1 MSQLED
7 WPVYKVRCPPSGRR
21 RNPSYK
27 FLHRNHLLLV
37 SPEDASD
44 EVQDNAQ
51 PSVDT
56 PAISNA
62 TLRAFLVGVDSLESE
77 ERLPS
82 LVTRQVGE
90 QTQWVWLNGE
100 FRTRP
105 WTLNESLATQS
116 PPDSHEGDVSEPE
129 LGLPDSSAE
138 EAEVT

>member
-1 MSQLED
+1 M
-7 WPVYKVRCPPSGRR
+7 
-21 RNPSYK
+21 
-27 FLHRNHLLLV
+27 
-37 SPEDASD
+37 
-44 EVQDNAQ
+44 
-51 PSVDT
+51 
-56 PAISNA
+56 NA
-62 TLRAFLVGVDSLESE
+62 TLRAFLVGVDSPELE

-105 WTLNESLATQS
+105 GTLDESPATQS

-129 LGLPDSSAE
+129 SGLPDCSAG

>member
-1 MSQLED
+1 M
-7 WPVYKVRCPPSGRR
+7 
-21 RNPSYK
+21 
-27 FLHRNHLLLV
+27 
-37 SPEDASD
+37 SPEDTSD

-56 PAISNA
+56 PTIPNA
-62 TLRAFLVGVDSLESE
+62 TLRAFLVRVDSPELE

-100 FRTRP
+100 FCTRP
-105 WTLNESLATQS
+105 GTLNESPATQS

-138 EAEVT
+138 EADVT

>member
-1 MSQLED
+1 MSPD
-7 WPVYKVRCPPSGRR
+7 
-21 RNPSYK
+21 
-27 FLHRNHLLLV
+27 
-37 SPEDASD
+37 DTSD

-56 PAISNA
+56 PTISNA

-105 WTLNESLATQS
+105 GTLDESPATQS

>member
-1 MSQLED
+1 M
-7 WPVYKVRCPPSGRR
+7 
-21 RNPSYK
+21 
-27 FLHRNHLLLV
+27 
-37 SPEDASD
+37 
-44 EVQDNAQ
+44 
-51 PSVDT
+51 
-56 PAISNA
+56 
-62 TLRAFLVGVDSLESE
+62 DSSESE

-105 WTLNESLATQS
+105 GTLDESPATQS

>member
-7 WPVYKVRCPPSGRR
+7 WPVYKVRCPPTGRR
-21 RNPSYK
+21 WNPSYK
-27 FLHRNHLLLV
+27 FLHQNRLLLL
-37 SPEDASD
+37 SPEGAPD

-62 TLRAFLVGVDSLESE
+62 TLRAFLVRVDSQELEE
-77 ERLPS
+77 KLPS
-82 LVTRQVGE
+82 LVTRQEGE
-90 QTQWVWLNGE
+90 QSQWVWLNGE

-116 PPDSHEGDVSEPE
+116 PPDSHEGDISEPE

>member
-1 MSQLED
+1 MSQSED

-27 FLHRNHLLLV
+27 FLHWNRLLLV
-37 SPEDASD
+37 SPEDTSD

-56 PAISNA
+56 PTISNA

-105 WTLNESLATQS
+105 GTLNESPATQS
-116 PPDSHEGDVSEPE
+116 PPDSHEGDVSETE